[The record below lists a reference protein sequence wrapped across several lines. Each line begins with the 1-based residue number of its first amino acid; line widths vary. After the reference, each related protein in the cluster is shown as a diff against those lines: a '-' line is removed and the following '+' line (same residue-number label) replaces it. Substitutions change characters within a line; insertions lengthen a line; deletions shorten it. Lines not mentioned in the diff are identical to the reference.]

1 MKPKYLIMKN
11 LSILGK
17 FLFLLPFAVFG
28 ILHLMNAGAMAGM
41 VPAYVPGGVLWVYV
55 SGLALIAAPVAVI
68 IGQKSKLALQLLG
81 LMLLL
86 FVLMIHLPTLM
97 GGDQNAMAA
106 VLKDLSLCGA
116 AWLLADKM

>member
-11 LSILGK
+11 LSMLGK